1 MNRNEAKK
9 VLEEQL
15 QRFGGGSYLELFSQ
29 AMAQRVETYE
39 VLGESGVRY
48 QVEVQFL
55 WDRQPGGTIRVMGSI
70 DDQRFSSLVPLTDC
84 LLMGPPESDVQ
95 K

>member
-1 MNRNEAKK
+1 MNRNEGKE

-15 QRFGGGSYLELFSQ
+15 QRFSGGSYLELCLQ

-39 VLGESGVRY
+39 VLGESGVLY

-55 WDRQPGGTIRVMGSI
+55 WDQQPGGVIRVLGSI
-70 DDQRFSSLVPLTDC
+70 DDQGFSSLVPLTDS
-84 LLMGPPESDVQ
+84 LLIRSPERDIQ